1 MTNENNDKF
10 IPDLYQTLV
19 FIVGV
24 VLPLLLAPPT
34 ILVAA
39 VRYNQL
45 FLFMFDNGYR
55 IFVDIIDSGK
65 IVGNFGS

>member
-1 MTNENNDKF
+1 VTNENNERF
-10 IPDLYQTLV
+10 FADLYQTLV

-39 VRYNQL
+39 VR
-45 FLFMFDNGYR
+45 
-55 IFVDIIDSGK
+55 
-65 IVGNFGS
+65 